1 MFTQTRKNMSK
12 HNKILHIITY
22 FIDVSISK
30 VFVDDEVVFNILHLW
45 LLNEIRK
52 SKPIYFFLKSS

>member
-1 MFTQTRKNMSK
+1 MFMKSRKNMSK
-12 HNKILHIITY
+12 HIKTLHIITY

-30 VFVDDEVVFNILHLW
+30 VFVDDEVVFNILPLW
-45 LLNEIRK
+45 LLNEIGK

>member
-12 HNKILHIITY
+12 CIKILHIITY

-30 VFVDDEVVFNILHLW
+30 VFVEDEVVFNILHLW
-45 LLNEIRK
+45 LLNEIGK